1 MVLLDVG
8 STLQT
13 IGVIA
18 TILVPILLILLAIAV
33 KKGWISK
40 ETADMLR
47 DIAGAT
53 TKAIEDQKGKNPV
66 VAKEITTAV
75 VTEVKDKIKLDNFL
89 KELNLNQ

>member
-13 IGVIA
+13 IGAIA

-53 TKAIEDQKGKNPV
+53 TKAIEKQKEKNPI

>member
-8 STLQT
+8 STFQI
-13 IGVIA
+13 IGTVA
-18 TILVPILLILLAIAV
+18 MILVPILLILLGIAV

-40 ETADMLR
+40 ETADLLR

-53 TKAIEDQKGKNPV
+53 TKAIEKQKEKNPV
-66 VAKEITTAV
+66 VAKEITAAV
-75 VTEVKDKIKLDNFL
+75 VSEVADKAKLDNFL